1 MMCSSSTNIKLSMSV
16 SLSVGDL
23 TELIN
28 DICARLNV
36 ASQTICNT
44 HLMLLPLIFINN
56 INNNTNDIV
65 G

>member
-1 MMCSSSTNIKLSMSV
+1 MSV
-16 SLSVGDL
+16 SLSVRDL

>member
-1 MMCSSSTNIKLSMSV
+1 MSV
-16 SLSVGDL
+16 SLSVRDL

-28 DICARLNV
+28 NICAWLNV